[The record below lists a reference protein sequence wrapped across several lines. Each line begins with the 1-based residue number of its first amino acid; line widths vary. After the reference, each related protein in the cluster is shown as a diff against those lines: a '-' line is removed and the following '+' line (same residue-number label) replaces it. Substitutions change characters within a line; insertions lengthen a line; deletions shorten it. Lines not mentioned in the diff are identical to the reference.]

1 MILAELFDAETEEFI
16 ALVMCNDRHQFELFL
31 ERTQFVSK
39 VEADVI
45 DFGDSVNPCFLLGI

>member
-1 MILAELFDAETEEFI
+1 MVLAELFDAETEEFI

-45 DFGDSVNPCFLLGI
+45 DFGDSVVLQ